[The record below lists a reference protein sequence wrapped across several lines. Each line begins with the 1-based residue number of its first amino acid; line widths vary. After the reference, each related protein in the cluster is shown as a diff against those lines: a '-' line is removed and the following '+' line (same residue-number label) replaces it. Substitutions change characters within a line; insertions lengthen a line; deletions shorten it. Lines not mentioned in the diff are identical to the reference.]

1 MAANPRMGVM
11 EIPSLTCEYLTVVQV
26 HVPWG
31 QFTEAPLYIISGY
44 FRLNVPIERILAK
57 LEAILEVLDGAHIII
72 AADSNARSP
81 LWHDPHGNTC
91 PKGAILERFIS
102 AHDLRVHNTPNLLTT
117 FQSHAGQTNI
127 DVTLSTRDIPVP
139 VVRWNV
145 HDDATSSNHRLI
157 TFSLEVDSGTEEA
170 DEDRMRFNLKDAD
183 WGKFGRVLRTKLS
196 QAPPVEPGLSQK
208 DFIDST
214 VAELTRVY
222 QNTCTETL
230 KRTRLPRYKK
240 TIWWSFRLERMK
252 KRNVRLRRTYQRTM
266 DADLRAQRAS
276 VWRAFQAR
284 YKNAIRE
291 ARENSYERATLD
303 DLQKNPFGM
312 LYKTSAKK
320 YSCKR
325 MLAAVRTADS
335 GDTLTIEATLQAYLN
350 ALVPSDEHDRAIPL
364 LGHGNENNTPLEI
377 SRAEVRQA
385 ITDIK
390 THKAPGYDNIPGTA
404 IKNSVNLVEGIFT
417 ELARNCAEVGYFPD
431 DWKVGN
437 LVHIPK
443 GPDKDPHSLKSYRPL
458 TMLCEFSKVLERI
471 IKTKI
476 HELASSPISPANQ
489 FGFVSGSST
498 IHSMLELSRI
508 IDCASDKYVLVI
520 FIDIKGAFDNV
531 RWHRVIERMVEI
543 NLPAKLISLVA
554 SYFSNRTIVLEAE
567 RHKIQ
572 KQATRG
578 CPQGSIL
585 GPEFWNL
592 VVADL
597 LMIPLPVGVNLLAY
611 ADDVAVTIEG
621 NTRVELERKAAA
633 VTSELERWM
642 ELNQLSVSIEKC
654 QYVMFKGDFHKWTS
668 PRIIIGGQ
676 RLKRVSQVKYLG
688 VTWDEKRTF
697 RAHVANVTADAIRNF
712 TSLRRFFYSNWGD
725 RPPALTKIYRGAIVP
740 KVTYAAAIWGHTIQ
754 DRQVKSKLLTCQ
766 RYCTIAI
773 SASAATVS
781 HAAAQVLAG
790 EPPLHMVVSEVRAR
804 ELLRIRGTTPVVH
817 LGAEFESAPGVDLKV
832 VLRQRTIDM
841 WQEECDGCAI
851 EMKLARTTK

>member
-1 MAANPRMGVM
+1 MSEVPQYIHQPTFLWENPKKGPFCLNPESVYLLTPQHKCSQCSNIQGGPKEYMLVPPDDVTLEGDTCNKIGVSYKAFATQ
-11 EIPSLTCEYLTVVQV
+11 PSRCSKLRGTCLD
-26 HVPWG
+26 G
-31 QFTEAPLYIISGY
+31 QISD
-44 FRLNVPIERILAK
+44 LWHQDKRILAK

-81 LWHDPHGNTC
+81 LWHDPHGNIC

-183 WGKFGRVLRTKLS
+183 WEKFGRVLRTKLS
-196 QAPPVEPGLSQK
+196 QAPPVEPSLSQK

-214 VAELTRVY
+214 VAELTKVY

-276 VWRAFQAR
+276 LWRAFQAR

-377 SRAEVRQA
+377 TRAEVRQA
-385 ITDIK
+385 IIDIK

-443 GPDKDPHSLKSYRPL
+443 GPDKDPYSLKSYRPL

-508 IDCASDKYVLVI
+508 IDCASDKYVMVI

-543 NLPAKLISLVA
+543 NLPAKLIS
-554 SYFSNRTIVLEAE
+554 
-567 RHKIQ
+567 RH
-572 KQATRG
+572 
-578 CPQGSIL
+578 
-585 GPEFWNL
+585 
-592 VVADL
+592 
-597 LMIPLPVGVNLLAY
+597 
-611 ADDVAVTIEG
+611 
-621 NTRVELERKAAA
+621 
-633 VTSELERWM
+633 
-642 ELNQLSVSIEKC
+642 
-654 QYVMFKGDFHKWTS
+654 H
-668 PRIIIGGQ
+668 
-676 RLKRVSQVKYLG
+676 
-688 VTWDEKRTF
+688 
-697 RAHVANVTADAIRNF
+697 
-712 TSLRRFFYSNWGD
+712 
-725 RPPALTKIYRGAIVP
+725 
-740 KVTYAAAIWGHTIQ
+740 
-754 DRQVKSKLLTCQ
+754 
-766 RYCTIAI
+766 
-773 SASAATVS
+773 
-781 HAAAQVLAG
+781 
-790 EPPLHMVVSEVRAR
+790 
-804 ELLRIRGTTPVVH
+804 ELL
-817 LGAEFESAPGVDLKV
+817 
-832 VLRQRTIDM
+832 
-841 WQEECDGCAI
+841 
-851 EMKLARTTK
+851 

>member
-1 MAANPRMGVM
+1 MPWYRVM
-11 EIPSLTCEYLTVVQV
+11 NTI
-26 HVPWG
+26 G
-31 QFTEAPLYIISGY
+31 LY
-44 FRLNVPIERILAK
+44 
-57 LEAILEVLDGAHIII
+57 H
-72 AADSNARSP
+72 
-81 LWHDPHGNTC
+81 
-91 PKGAILERFIS
+91 
-102 AHDLRVHNTPNLLTT
+102 
-117 FQSHAGQTNI
+117 
-127 DVTLSTRDIPVP
+127 
-139 VVRWNV
+139 
-145 HDDATSSNHRLI
+145 SS
-157 TFSLEVDSGTEEA
+157 
-170 DEDRMRFNLKDAD
+170 
-183 WGKFGRVLRTKLS
+183 
-196 QAPPVEPGLSQK
+196 
-208 DFIDST
+208 
-214 VAELTRVY
+214 
-222 QNTCTETL
+222 
-230 KRTRLPRYKK
+230 
-240 TIWWSFRLERMK
+240 
-252 KRNVRLRRTYQRTM
+252 
-266 DADLRAQRAS
+266 
-276 VWRAFQAR
+276 
-284 YKNAIRE
+284 
-291 ARENSYERATLD
+291 
-303 DLQKNPFGM
+303 
-312 LYKTSAKK
+312 
-320 YSCKR
+320 
-325 MLAAVRTADS
+325 
-335 GDTLTIEATLQAYLN
+335 
-350 ALVPSDEHDRAIPL
+350 L
-364 LGHGNENNTPLEI
+364 LGHGNENDTPLEI

-385 ITDIK
+385 IIDIK

-508 IDCASDKYVLVI
+508 IDYASDKYVMVI

-621 NTRVELERKAAA
+621 NTRVELERKAAT

-668 PRIIIGGQ
+668 PRMIIGGQ

-740 KVTYAAAIWGHTIQ
+740 KVTYAAAIWDHTIQ

-781 HAAAQVLAG
+781 HAATQVIAG
-790 EPPLHMVVSEVRAR
+790 EPPLHMVNIQTKE
-804 ELLRIRGTTPVVH
+804 ELVKEMGSFSYGKRHNDGLENIGQTEAKRFSNSQQQLTANAPRITCHYCRRPGHRMADCRVKKY
-817 LGAEFESAPGVDLKV
+817 EESTNLHRHDIGRRTNFGDKPSVNEEKPRFGVWYRCQSRDHYANSCP
-832 VLRQRTIDM
+832 QRP
-841 WQEECDGCAI
+841 
-851 EMKLARTTK
+851 